1 MQPAETFIKKSA
13 KKFAVSEWLEIY
25 LPLLEKVK
33 VMKPVNVNT
42 NLLNS
47 LEHDHQLKLSCYQL
61 LMSRII
67 FRFTSMVKTN

>member
-1 MQPAETFIKKSA
+1 MQPAERFIKKSA

-47 LEHDHQLKLSCYQL
+47 LEHDHQLKLSSYQL